1 MYIFRT
7 DTDIDTDTDTD
18 IDYNIVSVPIA
29 SHLHLHVTMIGGDD
43 DDRILFEAGSGG
55 EGRKVPIMLVF
66 QGVYRVY
73 VGCFR
78 GV

>member
-1 MYIFRT
+1 
-7 DTDIDTDTDTD
+7 
-18 IDYNIVSVPIA
+18 
-29 SHLHLHVTMIGGDD
+29 MIGGDD

-66 QGVYRVY
+66 QGVYGVY